1 VGGCP
6 LQQLQPQEI
15 DDLYSGM
22 ADAAAI
28 APQTQHHVHVVFSA
42 YLATATRKGLL
53 AANPMLRVEQVPSVK
68 AAPVATPSDPDSLDD
83 DADQNDIGEG
93 LSEAELAALI
103 DGFKPSTI
111 FPIVVVA
118 VATGARRNEI
128 LAFRWTDLNAER
140 KTLRIERAWEPTKKF
155 GLRLKPPKRR
165 AGSAQSTWM
174 MPRSR
179 PIADPVARWGA
190 DVP

>member
-1 VGGCP
+1 MRAAVESDDCEFHSVSPDKVTVGAWIDQWIKAGAPGRRREKVSQRTLERYEELLNTHVKPTLGGCP

-28 APQTQHHVHVVFSA
+28 APQTQHHVHVVFS
-42 YLATATRKGLL
+42 ATRKGLL

-103 DGFKPSTI
+103 DGFSLCCSGCGKSTSG
-111 FPIVVVA
+111 FPPA
-118 VATGARRNEI
+118 FPTG
-128 LAFRWTDLNAER
+128 
-140 KTLRIERAWEPTKKF
+140 PT
-155 GLRLKPPKRR
+155 
-165 AGSAQSTWM
+165 STY
-174 MPRSR
+174 R
-179 PIADPVARWGA
+179 
-190 DVP
+190 